1 MPDDYNRCPRCR
13 YAIPLADIN
22 IEQGAAL
29 CRNCGAVTPLIELAG
44 AASAGSGSAIPT
56 SPTPIFIMG
65 EHHSDPPAVDPP
77 PSGCTLETGPMGD
90 IVLTASARSLP
101 MALFM
106 GFFSLIWNGVTW
118 TFVILVVSTLL
129 VHSGLAPA
137 SLQSNPPNIPLP
149 LALIMAFFITP
160 FVLIGLF
167 VLGLFFMALAGRV
180 QVTIDRDAGTVFT
193 GVGSIG
199 RRQRFNALAITS
211 VRLYHAA
218 PGRNGQNSHAVEING
233 ARRIRFG
240 SMLSAQRAAWLCV
253 ATRIILA
260 PLAPDNAR

>member
-1 MPDDYNRCPRCR
+1 
-13 YAIPLADIN
+13 
-22 IEQGAAL
+22 
-29 CRNCGAVTPLIELAG
+29 
-44 AASAGSGSAIPT
+44 
-56 SPTPIFIMG
+56 MG

-77 PSGCTLETGPMGD
+77 PSGCALETGPMGD
-90 IVLTASARSLP
+90 IVLAATTHSLP

-167 VLGLFFMALAGRV
+167 VLSLFFMALGGRV

-199 RRQRFNALAITS
+199 RRQRFNALAVTS
-211 VRLYHAA
+211 VRLYHSS
-218 PGRNGQNSHAVEING
+218 GRNGQNSHAVEING

-240 SMLSAQRAAWLCV
+240 SMLSAQRAQWLCA
-253 ATRIILA
+253 ATRTILA
-260 PLAPDNAR
+260 PLPPASAR